1 MNTIKQLFRNR
12 AVKVTTVVILLLT
25 LIILFVS
32 FLSNSFVII
41 KTNKNTAISIEPI
54 GDSNTK
60 NYLTRQGDSVVWLPV
75 GKYRIVLSHYDQ
87 KIIQNITVSGFTF
100 KTYTYSFDDT
110 GGTFLPTPLLS
121 VGVLSG
127 VVSSDGAHYL
137 NSQDNHIYSVT
148 NTGIPKKINNN
159 LYRSV
164 VWNSMSHGIAQ
175 DSETMELVHINGV
188 SVERF
193 ASPGLGFSSSTVF
206 TVDQDGV
213 VYFNIGRDIYKTG
226 DYGKTFTKFY
236 SSKSTPV
243 NLYTSSNGK
252 RLVVV
257 ESSKKSITNEDTN
270 DGELDITI
278 VSSDGKKMSE
288 KNEISFYELA
298 VSPNGEH
305 IIVSGDA
312 VNAIYSTNSFSTD
325 NTIPIGNMNGIKWM
339 NDEEIIYNDSRNVW
353 QYNTTTGVARIIA
366 TVPLNEMV
374 DGTFIDET
382 SLFII
387 SHVDSTL
394 YRLSKIAVHNNKQQP
409 DYVYTLGQTLPSLID
424 NCFINYNNI
433 SKPVI
438 VIAEENCKNSAEYY
452 KSINKIPVDIPII
465 VDSSR

>member
-1 MNTIKQLFRNR
+1 
-12 AVKVTTVVILLLT
+12 
-25 LIILFVS
+25 
-32 FLSNSFVII
+32 
-41 KTNKNTAISIEPI
+41 
-54 GDSNTK
+54 
-60 NYLTRQGDSVVWLPV
+60 
-75 GKYRIVLSHYDQ
+75 
-87 KIIQNITVSGFTF
+87 
-100 KTYTYSFDDT
+100 
-110 GGTFLPTPLLS
+110 
-121 VGVLSG
+121 
-127 VVSSDGAHYL
+127 
-137 NSQDNHIYSVT
+137 
-148 NTGIPKKINNN
+148 
-159 LYRSV
+159 
-164 VWNSMSHGIAQ
+164 MSHGIAQ